1 MSQLATSA
9 SASASAP
16 APAPAPD
23 ADEAVSGRQSRW
35 ESLKPL
41 VLDAVVPTASYYL
54 LSKGFG
60 MSTLAA
66 LAWSSVVPAG
76 RTLWGLV
83 KERRL
88 NGFAALI
95 LVAGLVGLLLS
106 LLAGDPRLM
115 LAKDSGITATIGV
128 AVLVSVAVGRPLMTV
143 GLKPWV
149 TKRNPVRTAV
159 WERLV
164 AERGQFARMERA
176 VALGAFGLAVG
187 ALDAA
192 MNMLGVSLQRTYGR
206 SIMLGFH
213 AAYSLGGIA
222 GASIAWAGA
231 HWDLSLFVSYLPVVV
246 VLLPAALVGS
256 RWYVD
261 AAAHATATATAT
273 ATAGA
278 EAGDA
283 GEGKG
288 GPVVFKLLL
297 PLCLVMTFA
306 YIGDSTVSNWSAK
319 YLQDVLGSSEEVS
332 TVPYNVYMVMTLLGR
347 GLGDLGVRR
356 FGAVAVVRVG
366 SVVAALGFAIV
377 AAAPGAWT
385 GILGFTVLGF
395 GLSVIVPQT
404 FAAAGRQAFE
414 RHGPGASDAAV
425 ARLNVF
431 NYVGFLIGSPLV
443 GALGDAW
450 NYRGA
455 MLVPMVLVLVT
466 LLYARSFAPGADRY
480 GDGHERPR
488 TADVG
493 RGSNGL

>member
-1 MSQLATSA
+1 MTDELRRGRASLAFSFLVQGVTFA
-9 SASASAP
+9 LLVTRIP
-16 APAPAPD
+16 AIQD
-23 ADEAVSGRQSRW
+23 RYGISDG
-35 ESLKPL
+35 
-41 VLDAVVPTASYYL
+41 L
-54 LSKGFG
+54 LPVF
-60 MSTLAA
+60 LAA
-66 LAWSSVVPAG
+66 VPILAGVGSVS
-76 RTLWGLV
+76 TEWLV
-83 KERRL
+83 KRVPPSRVL
-88 NGFAALI
+88 RWSQP
-95 LVAGLVGLLLS
+95 VV
-106 LLAGDPRLM
+106 LLALLGAGAGDALWQ
-115 LAKDSGITATIGV
+115 V
-128 AVLVSVAVGRPLMTV
+128 
-143 GLKPWV
+143 
-149 TKRNPVRTAV
+149 
-159 WERLV
+159 
-164 AERGQFARMERA
+164 A

-187 ALDAA
+187 ALDAS
-192 MNMLGVSLQRTYGR
+192 MNMLGVSLQRAYGR

-261 AAAHATATATAT
+261 ANVDANGDTGSGAA
-273 ATAGA
+273 
-278 EAGDA
+278 DA

-288 GPVVFKLLL
+288 GPVAFKLLL

-366 SVVAALGFAIV
+366 SVVAALGFALV
-377 AAAPGAWT
+377 AVAPGAWT